1 MTHQNASYTW
11 EEIKS
16 QVRKAVLCQLSI
28 LKTFGPWET
37 KLFELFAG
45 LETEE
50 LDGVDTEGAAWPDAI
65 DLSRH
70 SLHRIAR
77 HAYGYAYQTEAWYL
91 ATGEDY
97 HEVCCGILSG
107 GYPQADAEGEPSPL
121 YRPNDQPLLRMF
133 ETFVARW
140 KLSSPKY
147 HSGLS
152 VRELALLS
160 NMTVPAVRTS
170 LSKEGFKLETN
181 YRADAGK
188 DENGVLPEQDALVWL
203 SRRRG
208 FLPTRSDVPTQS
220 SDQSLGAN
228 IIGWL
233 NTLPFAEALAKI
245 MAAKGYHPAPIAD
258 SLIIDQTWMAGLV
271 AGRPVEID
279 VDVLRRLARYFRTEE
294 ALFVGRAV
302 QELIGREQQAETAD
316 NSAQS

>member
-1 MTHQNASYTW
+1 MTNENAPYAW
-11 EEIKS
+11 EEIEA

-28 LKTFGPWET
+28 LQTFGPWEP
-37 KLFELFAG
+37 KMFYLFAG
-45 LETEE
+45 L
-50 LDGVDTEGAAWPDAI
+50 DTEDLDEVADAI

-77 HAYGYAYQTEAWYL
+77 HAYGYAYQTEAWHL

-140 KLSSPKY
+140 KLSNPKY
-147 HSGLS
+147 HAGLS
-152 VRELALLS
+152 VRELSLLS

-170 LSKEGFKLETN
+170 LSKEGFKLEAN

-188 DENGVLPEQDALVWL
+188 DENGVLPEHDALVWL

-208 FLPTRSDVPTQS
+208 FVPTRSHAPTKPT
-220 SDQSLGAN
+220 DQSLGEN
-228 IIGWL
+228 MSTWL
-233 NTLPFAEALAKI
+233 HTLPFVDALAKI
-245 MAAKGYHPAPIAD
+245 MSATGNDPAPLAD
-258 SLIIDQTWMAGLV
+258 SLIVDQDWMAGLV
-271 AGRPVEID
+271 SGRPVEID
-279 VDVLRRLARYFRTEE
+279 VNVLRRLARYFGAEE
-294 ALFVGRAV
+294 SLFVGRAV
-302 QELIGREQQAETAD
+302 QALIRLEQQAETTD
-316 NSAQS
+316 SAA